1 VALQFAGL
9 EPSGLE
15 LDEVSP
21 LTVRALLWPAVTDE
35 GLKEQLAPPAD
46 EQVSAMLPRKE
57 LGADALTVKVV
68 ESVPITTI
76 ADLALAEREKSGF
89 PVPVSET
96 LCGLLA
102 ASSVTLRL
110 PVRLP
115 LAVGVK
121 VTLAVQLS
129 PALRT
134 LGSAPQVL
142 VSAKS
147 PVALMAVRVTATCPL
162 LVSRTA

>member
-1 VALQFAGL
+1 
-9 EPSGLE
+9 
-15 LDEVSP
+15 
-21 LTVRALLWPAVTDE
+21 
-35 GLKEQLAPPAD
+35 
-46 EQVSAMLPRKE
+46 MLPRNE
-57 LGADALTVKVV
+57 LGAEALTVKVV

-89 PVPVSET
+89 PVPVRET

-102 ASSVTLRL
+102 ASSVTLRA

-129 PALRT
+129 PLLRT
-134 LGSAPQVL
+134 MGSVPKVL

-147 PVALMAVRVTATCPL
+147 PVALMSVWVAAPG
-162 LVSRTA
+162 

>member
-1 VALQFAGL
+1 M
-9 EPSGLE
+9 E
-15 LDEVSP
+15 LDEVIP
-21 LTVRALLWPAVTDE
+21 LTVKVLLWPAVMDE
-35 GLKEQLAPPAD
+35 GLKEQLTPPED
-46 EQVSAMLPRKE
+46 EQVSAMLPKKE

-68 ESVPITTI
+68 ESVPITTM

-89 PVPVSET
+89 PVPVRET

-102 ASSVTLRL
+102 ASSVTLRA

-129 PALRT
+129 PTLRT
-134 LGSAPQVL
+134 VGSAPQVL
-142 VSAKS
+142 VSEKS